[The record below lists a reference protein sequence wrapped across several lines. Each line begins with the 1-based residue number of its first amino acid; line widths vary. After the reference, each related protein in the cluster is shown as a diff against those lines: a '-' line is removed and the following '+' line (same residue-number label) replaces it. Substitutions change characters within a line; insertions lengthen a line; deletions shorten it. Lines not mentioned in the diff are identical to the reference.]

1 MRATERPRTVTR
13 ERTASAHR
21 SLWKSWRN
29 RAETPP
35 PAASCGRRETPLK
48 REGEVGF
55 PQDVVSEVELNEP
68 AVGGYSVSL
77 PTFEGPLDLLLHL
90 CQKHEIDI
98 LDIPIA
104 FITEK
109 YLEYLAVMQLMNLDV
124 ASEYLVMAA
133 TLAHIK
139 SKMLLPAPPP
149 GQEDEVA
156 AEEADPREAL
166 IRRLLEYQKYKQA
179 AEELQARG
187 VAGRDV
193 FTRGA
198 PIEEAVHTGLPPLA
212 QVPLFALV
220 EAFQS
225 VLAKSK
231 VKLSHDVVHERI
243 TLTDRINE
251 LVDILRV
258 RRRVAFEDLFEG
270 QHTRFDL
277 VITFLALLEMTRLRM
292 TRLYQADFDS
302 TIYVEF
308 TAQVGSSEEEAAG
321 AEQAASANDET
332 QATAASLDTDASD
345 GASAPTDAP
354 DDLAAD
360 ATSPPSDEPPTAR
373 AEDDLPEDEEAAFA
387 TEPPATIATDAGA
400 FDGDDE
406 LSLATDPP
414 TAFPSDEGAFD
425 GDDELSLATDPPAT
439 IASDEVAFDE
449 DVLASDRAALLEDPL
464 AEPSVSSLTSP
475 LHTIPSPPPE
485 EGLASDAQP
494 VVTSDAPDGPRSE
507 ADDAPASHVSTIAHA
522 SDEEAADA
530 AEASETEQA
539 DALARD
545 VRGAEA
551 AAPQE
556 EAETHAASAE
566 DPIEATGQASTD
578 DTSSGDNAESADAS
592 AAEAATP
599 PSSSPA
605 ATPDSPSSSSDPS

>member
-1 MRATERPRTVTR
+1 
-13 ERTASAHR
+13 
-21 SLWKSWRN
+21 
-29 RAETPP
+29 
-35 PAASCGRRETPLK
+35 
-48 REGEVGF
+48 
-55 PQDVVSEVELNEP
+55 VSEVELNEP
-68 AVGGYSVSL
+68 SAGGYSVSL

-98 LDIPIA
+98 LDIPIG

-139 SKMLLPAPPP
+139 SKVLLPLPPP

-156 AEEADPREAL
+156 AEEEDPREAL

-220 EAFQS
+220 EAFQN

-258 RRRVAFEDLFEG
+258 RRRVAFEDLFEN
-270 QHTRFDL
+270 QQTRFDL

-308 TAQVGSSEEEAAG
+308 TAQVGSEDEDGAAAQQASPAAG
-321 AEQAASANDET
+321 DDA
-332 QATAASLDTDASD
+332 QATTAAVDA
-345 GASAPTDAP
+345 GAP
-354 DDLAAD
+354 DDASSATEPSAAHAEDAAD
-360 ATSPPSDEPPTAR
+360 TVPPEGD
-373 AEDDLPEDEEAAFA
+373 EAAFA
-387 TEPPATIATDAGA
+387 NEPPAADTGA
-400 FDGDDE
+400 EPANADE
-406 LSLATDPP
+406 TSLATDPP
-414 TAFPSDEGAFD
+414 TA
-425 GDDELSLATDPPAT
+425 LATNTTAPA
-439 IASDEVAFDE
+439 DETVDTFAREHADT
-449 DVLASDRAALLEDPL
+449 LEPMHV
-464 AEPSVSSLTSP
+464 EPSVTVSSP
-475 LHTIPSPPPE
+475 ALHTIPCPPPD
-485 EGLASDAQP
+485 EGSDGRTEVAETADESGP
-494 VVTSDAPDGPRSE
+494 GSSDG
-507 ADDAPASHVSTIAHA
+507 APASHVATI
-522 SDEEAADA
+522 SREDDVDA
-530 AEASETEQA
+530 ASEDGT
-539 DALARD
+539 
-545 VRGAEA
+545 VTG
-551 AAPQE
+551 
-556 EAETHAASAE
+556 E
-566 DPIEATGQASTD
+566 DRPGATGQASTD
-578 DTSSGDNAESADAS
+578 DASSRDNASSPDAS
-592 AAEAATP
+592 AEGTASE
-599 PSSSPA
+599 
-605 ATPDSPSSSSDPS
+605 SPSFSSDPS